1 MKRPTG
7 VTVIAIYF
15 LVLGLLSLLWSG
27 LVFGFGGLTSMF
39 GSLFGASNIAAS
51 GTSSAWSGFLGILAA
66 VVQLVVAFGLLGTR
80 RWAWYLALVGVGL
93 SVLQGIVGLFSGGV
107 FAFMC
112 AGLGLVIPVIILIY
126 LLQGRIQQVFGIKPG

>member
-1 MKRPTG
+1 
-7 VTVIAIYF
+7 
-15 LVLGLLSLLWSG
+15 
-27 LVFGFGGLTSMF
+27 
-39 GSLFGASNIAAS
+39 
-51 GTSSAWSGFLGILAA
+51 
-66 VVQLVVAFGLLGTR
+66 VVAFGLLGTR